1 MENNEILTGEK
12 DIERLFEMLKAN
24 MPIPDEHVKEA
35 VLVMF
40 TYLLSM

>member
-1 MENNEILTGEK
+1 MENNEIMNGEK
-12 DIERLFEMLKAN
+12 DIQKLFEMLKAN

-35 VLVMF
+35 VLVVF